1 MILSELQSK
10 GAGVRRHPS
19 LRLLIAGALALAG
32 CAAGPEYSAEPRD
45 DLAAKAQV
53 QQSPTASATPK
64 HKRGHRPKPGQSASP
79 GAAATSGPASGATGA
94 ASGNSGS
101 TGSGGAAA
109 PPPPPAGWTRAAS
122 LGDGT
127 GDLGL
132 TGGPAYA
139 DVTNVAVDDNGS
151 RARFTVTVAGRLP
164 ASLPNGEVEGIGID
178 LFRGGGIESDYQLF
192 LDCGDGWRA
201 FLQTPKGFVAFPG
214 SFSVGNQ
221 TLTVEVPWS
230 SIGGHSSFELGLFA
244 DWSREGNLV
253 NQSSQDSAPNSGST
267 HVPVG

>member
-1 MILSELQSK
+1 VTFSELQSE

-19 LRLLIAGALALAG
+19 LPLLISAAALALAG

-45 DLAAKAQV
+45 DLAGTAQV

-64 HKRGHRPKPGQSASP
+64 HKHGHRPKPGASASP
-79 GAAATSGPASGATGA
+79 GATATPGSASGATGG
-94 ASGNSGS
+94 ASGTGGS
-101 TGSGGAAA
+101 TASGAAA

-122 LGDGT
+122 LGDAT

-164 ASLPNGEVEGIGID
+164 AALPNGEVEGIGLD
-178 LFRGGGIESDYQLF
+178 LFRGGGTESDYQLF

-214 SFSVGNQ
+214 TFAVGNQ